1 MIARTSLIAI
11 LIVVLSWLTACGGTS
26 DPVAKGKQIYDKQ
39 GCNACHTINGK
50 GGTIGPD
57 QTHVATNAAQRITDA
72 NYKGKAKDAASYL
85 RESIVEPS
93 AYVVPNFPD
102 NLMPPNFGQQ
112 LSAQDLNDLIAYLL
126 TLK

>member
-1 MIARTSLIAI
+1 M
-11 LIVVLSWLTACGGTS
+11 LSALVACGGTS
-26 DPVAKGKQIYDKQ
+26 DPVARGKQIYDKQ
-39 GCNACHTINGK
+39 GCSACHTINGT

-57 QTHVATNAAQRITDA
+57 QTHLATNVAQRIADP
-72 NYKGKAKDAASYL
+72 NYKGKAKDVASYI

-102 NLMPPNFGQQ
+102 HLMPPNFGQQ